1 MSDNLEQPTEELRER
16 FIPISRQEIVD
27 DLIAAPH
34 WQAEDKKQ
42 FEQFCQ
48 IFEALYHYKF
58 HANSEEL
65 KHSYEPFNPDTDI
78 VSQHKYSD
86 EEKQEL
92 NDALVKELRQLLN
105 NANYEELTVDSINEA
120 ITAESYYGLNVEVDL
135 DDFEEMV
142 AYYRGSTTMTEYKRT
157 WYTLFIYKKAI
168 EVPIY
173 QRLLLLLK
181 FKTEAERVKELV
193 AANGEDFEKK
203 AIKKVRNSRQALPA
217 DLKEGQIFIKLFKN
231 LPRTDLEML
240 YPNQNVRLKL
250 FDKIKL
256 GITGGGGL
264 LAGLFSVIT
273 KMAIALTNPIAFIGA
288 FFGLIGVIVRQVMS
302 IFNQRTKYMMTL
314 SKNLYFHNLDN
325 NMGVMNYLIDMAE
338 EEEGKEFVLAYY
350 FLHTQPEK
358 NYTQESLDREIEAY
372 IKDKYGCNIDFEV
385 EDGLRKLR
393 KEGILIEK
401 DSGILKVLNL
411 HEANVCLDNQWDNFF
426 TPDKE

>member
-1 MSDNLEQPTEELRER
+1 MSDNLEPTTEEIRER

-34 WQAEDKKQ
+34 WQAEDKKK

-58 HANSEEL
+58 HANLEEL
-65 KHSYEPFNPDTDI
+65 KHSYAPFNPDTDNI
-78 VSQHKYSD
+78 SQHDYSD

-120 ITAESYYGLNVEVDL
+120 INAESYYGVSVEVDL
-135 DDFEEMV
+135 DDFEEMI
-142 AYYRGSTTMTEYKRT
+142 AYYRGSSTMTDYKRT
-157 WYTLFIYKKAI
+157 WYTLFIKKKAI

-173 QRLLLLLK
+173 QRLFILLK
-181 FKTEAERVKELV
+181 FKPEEDRVKELV
-193 AANGEDFEKK
+193 EKHGEDFEKK
-203 AIKKVRNSRQALPA
+203 ARKQVRYSRQALPA
-217 DLKEGQIFIKLFKN
+217 DLTEGHIFIKLFKN

-240 YPNQNVRLKL
+240 YPNQNVRLKM

-256 GITGGGGL
+256 GITGGGGF
-264 LAGLFSVIT
+264 LAGLFSVFT
-273 KMAIALTNPIAFIGA
+273 KMAIAVTNPITFIAA
-288 FFGLIGVIVRQVMS
+288 FFGLIGVIVRQVMN

-393 KEGILIEK
+393 QEGILIEQ
-401 DSGILKVLNL
+401 DGGILKVLNL
-411 HEANVCLDNQWDNFF
+411 QEANKCLDNQWDNFF
-426 TPDKE
+426 NPE